1 MTTWRQRLAAV
12 LDWSPVAKG
21 LLLPAMLATVLFQ
34 YLIWAWAVLQR
45 ADRERLVNVARLQPE
60 MQWEAAL
67 MGGAV
72 LVFLLGLYLR
82 RRNPEVLWF
91 QHLSIQYYAVA
102 LVVLGYTVGLNTV
115 ATGVVLL
122 GAPVFGFIVLD
133 RLAIWLGTLTAV
145 ILFLVLS
152 VATVKGMLPYAPL
165 LIPATDAAGAQFQ
178 LYSTLGFAAPHFLVL
193 LLLADQT
200 LHYWRQREST
210 IRELSRTDSLTSLPN
225 RRSIMEMLEKEV
237 ARTRRHGPPLC
248 VVILD
253 LDHFKRIND
262 THGHPTGDK
271 VLQRAA
277 QVLRETIRTSDSIGR
292 YGGEEFLIVLP
303 DTPAVGAR
311 VLLERCR
318 AALASTVIRAETGK
332 TFHISASFGVVCNE
346 KNMDVDAATLIKSA
360 DEALYQA
367 KANGRN
373 RVEIAA

>member
-1 MTTWRQRLAAV
+1 M
-12 LDWSPVAKG
+12 AKG
-21 LLLPAMLATVLFQ
+21 LLLPAMLAPVLFQ

-45 ADRERLVNVARLQPE
+45 DDRAQLVNVGRLQQE

-72 LVFLLGLYLR
+72 LLFLLGLSLR
-82 RRNPEVLWF
+82 RRHAEALWF
-91 QHLSIQYYAVA
+91 QHLATQYYAVV
-102 LVVLGYTVGLNTV
+102 LVILGYTVGLNSV

-133 RLAIWLGTLTAV
+133 RLVIWLGTLTAV
-145 ILFLVLS
+145 ILFLALS
-152 VATVKGMLPYAPL
+152 VATVQNAIPYAPL
-165 LIPATDAAGAQFQ
+165 LVPATTATAAQFQ
-178 LYSTLGFAAPHFLVL
+178 LYSALGFAAPHFLVI

-200 LHYWRQREST
+200 LHYWRARENT
-210 IRELSRTDSLTSLPN
+210 IRELSRTDALTNLPN

-262 THGHPTGDK
+262 TYGHPAGDK
-271 VLQRAA
+271 VLQQAA
-277 QVLRETIRTSDSIGR
+277 SVLRDTIRTSDSLGR

-303 DTPAVGAR
+303 DTPVDGAE

-318 AALASTVIRAETGK
+318 AALAATTIRAENGK
-332 TFHISASFGVVCNE
+332 TFHVSASFGVVCNA
-346 KNMDVDAATLIKSA
+346 KNMDVDPATLIKAA
-360 DEALYQA
+360 DDALYQA
-367 KANGRN
+367 KAKGRN